1 MSGSA
6 RELTSRVE
14 GHVAALG
21 LHLSGEWGRSWYG
34 PDPRR
39 ALIKAWVVFALE
51 SWTLL
56 RVARTPP
63 KGSGT
68 CPRGLVCTCGG
79 LEPRSEVRAV
89 YPGLQHFPVGS

>member
-34 PDPRR
+34 PDPRL

-56 RVARTPP
+56 
-63 KGSGT
+63 
-68 CPRGLVCTCGG
+68 
-79 LEPRSEVRAV
+79 
-89 YPGLQHFPVGS
+89 